1 MATTDPSSRMGSST
15 TSSALRPVG
24 SASQVDLD
32 AVGHSER
39 IYNLVS
45 LVNSC
50 DEKLLDCRDLKRLT
64 RYSFCLHEEPAWPQ
78 LQLYQ
83 SWVVHILR
91 LLGKEIEI
99 RKDDDPV
106 AVTEAIVDSLQGFH
120 FGGIEVSVS
129 SLRKGWGYI
138 PCKVLHELLKELVTG
153 RALQLPTYDPCNRKC
168 GATHSVESI
177 EDFAESHE
185 ADLGAH
191 SGFFSSDSD
200 DGEIE
205 ARRAEDLNEPEAAP
219 AASAL
224 NKMSRTFAQDQW
236 KGEVEQTLEFKK
248 TFDEQLPSLCHAFK
262 QLHEELQEML
272 TKVETREKWIEQKF
286 SHIISDHG
294 EVHQELVNQTKRRQ
308 KLVVQLE
315 DLQTKQAVTQ
325 EACDRSSKLL
335 QDKCNR
341 ATDARPIQ
349 ELTKT
354 LTTLRKEIK
363 QMELR
368 SGVLQHTS
376 FRVRTP
382 STSPVQILC

>member
-129 SLRKGWGYI
+129 SLRK
-138 PCKVLHELLKELVTG
+138 LVTG

-191 SGFFSSDSD
+191 SGFFSSDSE

-236 KGEVEQTLEFKK
+236 KGEVE
-248 TFDEQLPSLCHAFK
+248 
-262 QLHEELQEML
+262 
-272 TKVETREKWIEQKF
+272 
-286 SHIISDHG
+286 ISDHG